1 MLGALYIARDM
12 LAPFAL
18 AVVAAAALQPL
29 MRRLEGWRLP
39 APLGATLIVVSGVTL
54 AALLTTALVDPVTEW
69 ASQAPAA
76 TAAVNRSLRSV
87 RTRLA
92 DLGWRMSPSTAAERQ
107 AMPPEG
113 LAGEFVGQAVT
124 GTVHAPAVA
133 PFIRRAFPGTTAVV
147 IGALEFL
154 VFLLFL
160 LAGGDAW
167 GRRLREAAGS
177 SAEGERLVKLAE
189 ECREAVARYLLVT
202 LGINL
207 AQGIVVGLT
216 LWAIGMP
223 GALLWGV
230 ATVIAEFLPYIGGF
244 AMMILLALAGLVSA
258 PDLRLALLAPLCYLL
273 ITTVQNNFL
282 SPIFYG
288 RGLKL
293 NPVAILLGVVFW
305 WGLWGVAGAFLA
317 VPFLAAAKLVAEYHP
332 PLQPLAAFL
341 EG

>member
-1 MLGALYIARDM
+1 M

-18 AVVAAAALQPL
+18 AVVAAAALRPV
-29 MRRLEGWRLP
+29 MRRLEKWRLP
-39 APLGATLIVVSGVTL
+39 APVGAGLIVVTGVTL
-54 AALLTTALVDPVTEW
+54 VALLTMAMADPVTEW

-76 TAAVNRSLRSV
+76 TAAVNRSLHSV
-87 RTRLA
+87 RDRLA
-92 DLGWRMSPSTAAERQ
+92 QLGWRMAPSTAAERQ
-107 AMPPEG
+107 ALPPEG

-124 GTVHAPAVA
+124 GTVRAPAVA
-133 PFIRRAFPGTTAVV
+133 PFIRRAFPTTTAVV
-147 IGALEFL
+147 VGALEFL
-154 VFLLFL
+154 IFLLFL

-167 GRRLREAAGS
+167 GRRLRDAAGS

-189 ECREAVARYLLVT
+189 QIREAVARYLLVT
-202 LGINL
+202 LLINL
-207 AQGIVVGLT
+207 VQGVVAGLI

-223 GALLWGV
+223 APLLWGV

-244 AMMILLALAGLVSA
+244 GMMILLALAGLVSA
-258 PDLRLALLAPLCYLL
+258 PDLRLAILAPLCYLL

-282 SPIFYG
+282 SPVLYG

-293 NPVAILLGVVFW
+293 NPVAILLGVVCW

-317 VPFLAAAKLVAEYHP
+317 VPFLAGAKLIAEYHP